1 MQPGYEF
8 LVALET
14 CTERLSD
21 GFAGEVIFGGS
32 KPSHEDCE
40 VGAREGDARSGDK
53 LIVIIPDN
61 IFEMDLNAKLV
72 QPISK
77 QEGIC
82 VLSEGGEQLGANGD
96 DLGVHLSSISH

>member
-14 CTERLSD
+14 GTERLSD

-32 KPSHEDCE
+32 ESSHEDCE

-53 LIVIIPDN
+53 LIVIVSNN
-61 IFEMDLNAKLV
+61 IFEVNLNAKLV
-72 QPISK
+72 
-77 QEGIC
+77 
-82 VLSEGGEQLGANGD
+82 
-96 DLGVHLSSISH
+96 